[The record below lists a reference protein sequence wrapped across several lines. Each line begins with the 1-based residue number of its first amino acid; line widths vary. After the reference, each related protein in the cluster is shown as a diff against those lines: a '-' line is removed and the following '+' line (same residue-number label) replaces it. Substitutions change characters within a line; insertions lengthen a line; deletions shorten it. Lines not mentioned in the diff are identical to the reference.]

1 MSNFIKLPN
10 GDSLH
15 KDSIRAIRLGDPRPK
30 GEGSWESE
38 LKPRVI
44 IDFVIGTH
52 GNCIVVNCDSVEER
66 DKLAAKLELSL

>member
-15 KDSIRAIRLGDPRPK
+15 KDSIRAIRLGDPQPK
-30 GEGSWESE
+30 GENTWECE

-44 IDFVIGTH
+44 IDFIVGEH
-52 GNCIVVNCDSVEER
+52 GNCIVINCDSVKER
-66 DKLAAKLELSL
+66 DELAAKLELSL